1 MKRVHLILGMLNGIY
16 LLSFGLRFGLQRNF
30 EFLIYVGVVLTTL
43 IWIGLS
49 LKRVDYAL
57 STLIGLSVWGL
68 MHMAGGGIVVG
79 QGRLYDVMLLRW
91 STTLPILRYDQVV
104 HMWGFGSCVLFCYD
118 LLKGQLADARRFPFS
133 LGLVLVMA
141 GLGLGAFNEIVEF
154 GVTCAVPEAGVGGYL
169 NTALDLCAN
178 LVGAL
183 LALLFLK
190 IKFKISSLRW
200 QSQPSL

>member
-1 MKRVHLILGMLNGIY
+1 MKKQHLILGILNGAY
-16 LLSFGLRFGLQRNF
+16 LLGFGLRFGMQRNF
-30 EFLIYVGVVLTTL
+30 EFLIYVGVVLTAL

-49 LKRVDYAL
+49 LKRVNYAI

-79 QGRLYDVMLLRW
+79 EGRLYDVMLVKL
-91 STTLPILRYDQVV
+91 SATLPILRYDQVV

-118 LLKGQLADARRFPFS
+118 LLKGQLVDARRFPFS

-178 LVGAL
+178 MIGAL
-183 LALLFLK
+183 LALLFLR
-190 IKFKISSLRW
+190 IKLLFS
-200 QSQPSL
+200 PSR

>member
-1 MKRVHLILGMLNGIY
+1 MKKQHLILGILNGAY
-16 LLSFGLRFGLQRNF
+16 LLGFGLRFGMQRNF
-30 EFLIYVGVVLTTL
+30 EFLIYVGVVLTAL

-49 LKRVDYAL
+49 LKRVNYAL

-79 QGRLYDVMLLRW
+79 EGRLYDVMLVKL
-91 STTLPILRYDQVV
+91 SATLPILRYDQVV

-118 LLKGQLADARRFPFS
+118 LLKGQLVDARRFPFS

-178 LVGAL
+178 MVGAL
-183 LALLFLK
+183 LALLFLR
-190 IKFKISSLRW
+190 IKLLFSPTR
-200 QSQPSL
+200 